1 MEILKNLLGS
11 GTNATV
17 GLTVI
22 VTWVLV
28 QVIKPVV
35 KNQKYLPLVSAVAGG
50 VAGLV
55 VAMQSKDASLLLSD
69 TVLGI
74 VAGFAATGV
83 NETFTKSFNEVIGTT
98 TQKIAGSVNDSA
110 ETKKETPTQNK

>member
-35 KNQKYLPLVSAVAGG
+35 KNQKYLPLVSVVVGG
-50 VAGLV
+50 FAGLV
-55 VAMQSKDASLLLSD
+55 IAMQSKDASLLSD

>member
-1 MEILKNLLGS
+1 MDILKNLLGS

-28 QVIKPVV
+28 QVVKPVV
-35 KNQKYLPLVSAVAGG
+35 KNQKYLPLVSVVVGG
-50 VAGLV
+50 IAGLV
-55 VAMQSKDASLLLSD
+55 IAMQSKDASLLSD
-69 TVLGI
+69 VVLGI

-98 TQKIAGSVNDSA
+98 TQKIAGSVNDP
-110 ETKKETPTQNK
+110 EEKKEETPTQNK